1 MYSQALHVL
10 CLPIKVCIVKLIWYP
25 FLYYIS
31 TEKYVQVCLILSWF
45 SFFERLIIIYQKE
58 EEEEEVEEDVLL
70 LYKIDD
76 KRGDDLTYQN
86 LWNFQDEKFDNF
98 GKKMLYI

>member
-1 MYSQALHVL
+1 MCSQALHVL

-25 FLYYIS
+25 FAILFFDGEICTS
-31 TEKYVQVCLILSWF
+31 LDMFFCLILSWF

-58 EEEEEVEEDVLL
+58 EEEGVLL

-86 LWNFQDEKFDNF
+86 LWNFSRRK
-98 GKKMLYI
+98 IW